1 VRGAVETIFGESLA
15 AYLEEKPDDAR
26 AIINKVVLA
35 LEARKAAK
43 AAKDSVLRK
52 GALEGLTLPGKL
64 ADCQTREA
72 AQAELFIVEGDS
84 AGGSSKQGRDRRTQ
98 AILPLKGKILNVE
111 KTRLDKILAFKEIK
125 SLVIALGTSISDT
138 FNLEKLR
145 YHKIIIATDADV
157 DGAHIRTLLLTLFYR
172 YFPSLIAGGYLYIA
186 QPPLYKIKKSKE
198 IHYAYSDEDKTK
210 VLKNISGEANVQ
222 RYKGL
227 GEMNPEELWE
237 TTMDPARRIL
247 KQVKVAETE
256 EANKIFTILMG
267 DEVEPRKIFIQ
278 THAKLATLDV

>member
-1 VRGAVETIFGESLA
+1 M
-15 AYLEEKPDDAR
+15 
-26 AIINKVVLA
+26 
-35 LEARKAAK
+35 
-43 AAKDSVLRK
+43 
-52 GALEGLTLPGKL
+52 
-64 ADCQTREA
+64 
-72 AQAELFIVEGDS
+72 
-84 AGGSSKQGRDRRTQ
+84 
-98 AILPLKGKILNVE
+98 PLKGKILNVE